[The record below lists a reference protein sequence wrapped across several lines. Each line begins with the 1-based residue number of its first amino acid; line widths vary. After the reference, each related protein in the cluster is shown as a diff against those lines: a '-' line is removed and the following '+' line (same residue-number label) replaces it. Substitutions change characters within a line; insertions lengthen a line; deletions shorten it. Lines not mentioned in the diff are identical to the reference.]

1 MQRIPPAII
10 AALLVLPLC
19 GACTSAPRVR
29 PVKMGDVDTGGSSV
43 EAVRR
48 QLMGSWELTSLV
60 IYSPTGEKTPA
71 QASGTL
77 KYDEYG
83 NLAMRGTVT
92 GTSTLDPSMLNLT
105 GRVAIDPA
113 AKTIKFTAVES
124 ATADDRRVDPTLDAK
139 NTRYYEFT
147 NDLLL
152 TTVKAADGRTTATA
166 MWKRIQ

>member
-1 MQRIPPAII
+1 MQRLLAPL
-10 AALLVLPLC
+10 ALAVLVLPILS
-19 GACTSAPRVR
+19 GCTAAPRVR
-29 PVKMGDVDTGGSSV
+29 PVEMGDVNTGATSV

-60 IYSPTGEKTPA
+60 IHSPTGEKTPA

-77 KYDEYG
+77 RYDEYG
-83 NLAMRGTVT
+83 NMSMRGTVT
-92 GTSTLDPSMLNLT
+92 GTSTLDPSVLNLT
-105 GRVAIDPA
+105 GRVAIDPNL
-113 AKTIKFTAVES
+113 KTIRFTAVDA
-124 ATADDRRVDPTLDAK
+124 ATADDRRVDPSLDAK

>member
-1 MQRIPPAII
+1 MLRLRSHMAIAI
-10 AALLVLPLC
+10 LVLPILS
-19 GACTSAPRVR
+19 ACTAAPRTR
-29 PVKMGDVDTGGSSV
+29 PVKAGDVDTGATSV

-71 QASGTL
+71 QASGTMR
-77 KYDEYG
+77 YDEFG
-83 NLAMRGTVT
+83 NMSMRGTVT
-92 GTSTLDPSMLNLT
+92 GTSTLDPSLLNLT
-105 GRVAIDPA
+105 GRVAIDA
-113 AKTIKFTAVES
+113 TAKTLKFTAVDA

-147 NDLLL
+147 GDLLL
-152 TTVKAADGRTTATA
+152 TTVKASDGKTTATA